1 MPPLCAV
8 IAIVAAACSIAGVSA
23 ACSASTADP
32 YSASVGRPLA
42 TAAGANWLAQVQP
55 AGMGVRFFQ
64 TSAAAATSS
73 AGSMLATPRV
83 VATAA
88 ATCSAV
94 VSPVPVGVSYA
105 PYFGKSVAMGG
116 TDLVAIGSPNRLSST
131 AGYFSSIDV
140 VSLGSLDT
148 AGSSAYATV
157 ATTIVDTT
165 SDELG
170 AVLSMNSAGTM
181 LASSLDSSTVVVYSP
196 TIGRASSSYNALL
209 SNDTK
214 ITLPT
219 GFTLDSLSVNNGVLV
234 ATGLLSDSSTATCAP
249 LILTYT
255 ILAGTP
261 STWQLSGSQN
271 LLRSTSAAVMADLNA
286 MPCQADSSSSLPV
299 EISTDATQIIVGSPL
314 QGCAYAV
321 SVTVN
326 PGTLTHSLIPTVRCA
341 DVNLY
346 GLSFGKFVQFS
357 TPSDGSTFVVGSANT
372 VNQFVMSEWTAAATT
387 NNPLDPTTATTFY
400 QYPNRMQPAVTSA
413 SGAGVTS
420 TAGSKFAPAA
430 SALVREI
437 SSIASKGN
445 MTIVAH
451 TALLN
456 GLSSPTG
463 TPDLVALLAANAVPA
478 GQQWNPSTRALQLC
492 PAGRYSTGIG
502 SSYAGCS
509 LCAAGTY
516 TSSQGSSGCSA
527 CSTGFYCPTGSV
539 SGFLPTS
546 TYAAGSSS
554 SFVSNP
560 PYLEQEVGLPV
571 SFWEL
576 LVSKIFSVTAW
587 PAMILFFVLIFVCL
601 VLYIASF
608 WADADGDEQA
618 CCSSMGNCCLHSYRL
633 LGRFK
638 FWTVGRPGPF
648 PYTPREIEV
657 APEVIAYDAQGDVKK
672 QQGTVVRRT
681 SGAVTQ
687 QVRNED
693 GSVTTITTDSIDPAA
708 GYAGQVHRSPE
719 CEGFMTLVFILF
731 GLSVVCYTGMFMMAY
746 DPYNQEGSAIQN
758 VFRARTEHA
767 LSVNTEPEYA
777 QGLSAL
783 LNNPFSLSVSF
794 VGLSASQSCTSSL
807 VLGTSWEGCT
817 LAGSAATS
825 CGSVT
830 PVVGWT
836 DSTSSYTCEL
846 LLSYPTGVSLSASS
860 SFVLTLPSTLSYQA
874 LKLGMIHNATSVS
887 LVLPEQG
894 TGGSSANW
902 HNTAG
907 VVASSF
913 SELLSFAS
921 PNTLDQLPKS
931 PVVRSWVLRPV
942 AYRAQRKTEDVYDT
956 QWYMD
961 VQDEEAH
968 AARIESQSLASF
980 LYTDTASTQ
989 SVRINMRPSPT
1000 WTLNLTQRAMGSQA
1014 VLIWMIL
1021 GVVAIYH
1028 LVNFAEFL
1036 FHLLWASCC
1045 KPKQGGLVRVAQTT
1059 ESQGVQQRRF
1069 QNHLHPNQIAPAPA
1083 SYTQQPP
1090 AAVMRYS
1097 PAQPLQDNYP
1107 MPPLAQLYP
1116 MPPPPIRSASTLQPA
1131 EGNWSSFEPFGA
1143 GNASRPLTPAAPAAN
1158 PGVYGAGSVGM
1169 HSQPITPHF
1178 ATNPNSTLAEDRARF
1193 ARQRTQQP
1201 HTPGGG
1207 VRHYAQDDS
1216 RIEIEM
1222 SHNHRQRGGFEM

>member
-1 MPPLCAV
+1 MSLHRLSRSSVALLL
-8 IAIVAAACSIAGVSA
+8 ALVAACCCSCVSA
-23 ACSASTADP
+23 ACSTSTADP
-32 YSASVGRPLA
+32 FSASIGRPLA

-55 AGMGVRFFQ
+55 AGTGVRFFQ
-64 TSAAAATSS
+64 TSAAVTNAAGT
-73 AGSMLATPRV
+73 MLASPRV
-83 VATAA
+83 VATGASAA
-88 ATCSAV
+88 SCGA
-94 VSPVPVGVSYA
+94 VPVGVSYA

-116 TDLVAIGSPNRLSST
+116 SDLVAIGSPNRLGSAVGS
-131 AGYFSSIDV
+131 FSSIDIV
-140 VSLGSLDT
+140 ALGALDA
-148 AGSSAYATV
+148 AGSAAYSTMATS
-157 ATTIVDTT
+157 ISDTT

-170 AVLSMNSAGTM
+170 ALLSMNSAGTM
-181 LASSLDSSTVVVYSP
+181 IASALDSSTVVVYSP
-196 TIGRASSSYNALL
+196 VIGRAFSSYNALL
-209 SNDTK
+209 ANDTK
-214 ITLPT
+214 ITLPA
-219 GFTLDSLSVNNGVLV
+219 GFTLDSLSINNGVLV
-234 ATGLLSDSSTATCAP
+234 VTGLLSDATTATCSP
-249 LILTYT
+249 QILTYT
-255 ILAGTP
+255 FVAGTP
-261 STWQLSGSQN
+261 SAWNLAGSAN
-271 LLRSTSAAVMADLNA
+271 LLRSTSAAVNA
-286 MPCQADSSSSLPV
+286 EINALPCQSDPSSALPV
-299 EISTDATQIIVGSPL
+299 ELSTDASKIIVGSPL
-314 QGCAYAV
+314 QGCAYAISIVASV
-321 SVTVN
+321 SMLTH
-326 PGTLTHSLIPTVRCA
+326 TLTSTGRCA

-357 TPSDGSTFVVGSANT
+357 TPSDGSTFVVASAHT
-372 VNQFVMSEWTAAATT
+372 ANQFAMSEWTAT

-420 TAGSKFAPAA
+420 TAGSKFAPAT
-430 SALVREI
+430 STLVREI

-445 MTIVAH
+445 MTVVAH

-463 TPDLVALLAANAVPA
+463 SPDLVALLAANAVPA
-478 GQQWNPSTRALQLC
+478 GQQWNPVTHAVELC
-492 PAGRYSTGIG
+492 AAGRYSTGVG

-516 TSSQGSSGCSA
+516 SSSQGSSSCAA

-554 SFVSNP
+554 SFVTNL
-560 PYLEQEVGLPV
+560 PYLEQEVGLAD

-587 PAMILFFVLIFVCL
+587 PAMILFFVLIAVCL

-608 WADADGDEQA
+608 WADADGDEQP
-618 CCSSMGNCCLHSYRL
+618 CCSSMGNCCLHSYRQ

-648 PYTPREIEV
+648 PYTPRVIEA
-657 APEVIAYDAQGDVKK
+657 APDVIAYDAQGDVRK
-672 QQGTVVRRT
+672 QQGTVVRRAH
-681 SGAVTQ
+681 GNAVTQ
-687 QVRNED
+687 HVRNED
-693 GSVTTITTDSIDPAA
+693 GSVTTITTDTVDPAA

-731 GLSVVCYTGMFMMAY
+731 ALSVVCYTGMYVMAY
-746 DPYNQEGSAIQN
+746 DPYNQDGSAIQN
-758 VFRARTEHA
+758 VYRARTEHA
-767 LSVNTEPEYA
+767 LSVNTEPEYT

-783 LNNPFSLSVSF
+783 LNNPFTLSVSF
-794 VGLSASQSCTSSL
+794 IGLSATQSCSSSL

-817 LAGSAATS
+817 LSGSAATP

-830 PVVGWT
+830 PVVAWT
-836 DSTSSYTCEL
+836 DATSSYTCEL
-846 LLSYPTGVSLSASS
+846 QLSFPTGVSLSASS
-860 SFVLTLPSTLSYQA
+860 AFVLTLPSTLSYQA
-874 LKLGMIHNATSVS
+874 LKLGMIHNATAVN

-894 TGGSSANW
+894 TAGSSVNR
-902 HNTAG
+902 HNTAS
-907 VVASSF
+907 VAASSF
-913 SELLSFAS
+913 SSLLSFAS
-921 PNTLDQLPKS
+921 ANTLDQLPKT

-942 AYRAQRKTEDVYDT
+942 AYRAQRKSEDVYDT
-956 QWYMD
+956 AWFMD

-968 AARIESQSLASF
+968 AARIESQSLAQF
-980 LYTDTASTQ
+980 LYTDTAATQ
-989 SVRINMRPSPT
+989 SLRINMRPATT
-1000 WTLNLTQRAMGSQA
+1000 WTLNLTQRAMGSKA

-1059 ESQGVQQRRF
+1059 ESQSVQQRRF
-1069 QNHLHPNQIAPAPA
+1069 QNHLHPNQIAPQP
-1083 SYTQQPP
+1083 QPP
-1090 AAVMRYS
+1090 AAVMRYP

-1116 MPPPPIRSASTLQPA
+1116 MPPPPPMRSASTLQPA

-1143 GNASRPLTPAAPAAN
+1143 GSASRPVTPGN
-1158 PGVYGAGSVGM
+1158 PGVYGAGSTGM

-1193 ARQRTQQP
+1193 ARQRTLAAQQA

-1222 SHNHRQRGGFEM
+1222 SQNQRQRGGFEM